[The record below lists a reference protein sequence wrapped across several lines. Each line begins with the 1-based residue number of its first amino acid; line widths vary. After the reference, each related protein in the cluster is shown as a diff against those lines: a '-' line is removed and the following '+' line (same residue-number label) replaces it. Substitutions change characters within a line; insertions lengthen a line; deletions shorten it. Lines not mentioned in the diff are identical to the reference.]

1 MSTFYTQI
9 ITCAVR
15 CNPKFGF
22 PDAEIPTQ
30 NGCGTAPKFAMRPTC
45 KAGISCV
52 ASTKCHARGYTRIA
66 MTCVQL
72 MRKCREE
79 SRRNWTN
86 CRCMT
91 SSLKLRQYA
100 VADCTLRLALC
111 ACELFL
117 HCSRPGGGGDGR
129 GMGRGTIAMGGA
141 CRSIA
146 MSAARS

>member
-1 MSTFYTQI
+1 MCCPMQPKIWVPRCRDPYAEWLWNGAQ
-9 ITCAVR
+9 VR
-15 CNPKFGF
+15 NEAHLQGRNLLRCKYQVSCTRVYSYCNDLRTINAKMQGGIKEKLDELSMYDFIS
-22 PDAEIPTQ
+22 E
-30 NGCGTAPKFAMRPTC
+30 TAT
-45 KAGISCV
+45 
-52 ASTKCHARGYTRIA
+52 
-66 MTCVQL
+66 
-72 MRKCREE
+72 
-79 SRRNWTN
+79 
-86 CRCMT
+86 
-91 SSLKLRQYA
+91 